1 MTRLTNKYSM
11 LAAGALLTVMAAPP
25 SAADDTELLVLN
37 PTTLPEDRPNILF
50 VIDTSGSMGS
60 WELVQEDYDPD
71 EDYSGSCDEDMLY
84 WTTNTGAEPDCSLS
98 IARIDKDDFYCDR
111 ATPELRATGA
121 YIDKLV
127 QYREY
132 PDDDEQWARLDPSE
146 ESEPVEC
153 ARDAGI
159 HGASDSDPDVF
170 AQRGLENSLWTSD
183 PDQALVWGAGLA
195 DTTYKVVDGNYM
207 NWAANPPTTFKRRI
221 DIVRDVTKDVL
232 GSVEDVN
239 VALMRFN
246 PNLYWDDRDGG
257 GTVIKAMDNIA
268 DSRQDLFDTLD
279 GLSPSGNTPLAES
292 LYEAARYYLGM
303 SPDYADRP
311 LTYSS
316 DPAAIDT
323 STSPDTYRDP
333 VSYSCSRNFI
343 VLLTDGLPV
352 RDTGVQSGNRTAN
365 LPDYSV
371 VTGRNGC
378 TGSGHGACL
387 DDIAEYLFK
396 GDINGS
402 ELGTPHV
409 NTYTIGFRTDFP
421 LLLETAE
428 VGGGQYYTADNTQG
442 LTDALTQ
449 IINTISQ
456 QEVTFTAP
464 AVPVNAFNRAQ
475 NLNELYVT
483 VFRADRKL
491 RWPGNLKKY
500 KLVGG
505 KIVDA
510 NGIEAVD
517 PATGFFKQADPNT
530 GQTETARSFWSDVD
544 DGRVVQLGGAAN
556 ELPAPGSRNLYTNLT
571 GNSAVDLTAGAN
583 AVSLGNAGN
592 FSLADL
598 GLTGASG
605 EPSKADLIAWALGED
620 VQDEDGDPTTT
631 QRNQMGD
638 PLHSRPAV
646 VVYGTSEATVRSI
659 VFVGTNEGY
668 VHAVDAEDGEEL
680 WAFIPREKLA
690 DLSRLYTNPKSQDK
704 HYGVDGNMQT
714 VIIDKNNNGLIDT
727 GTDNVYLVF
736 GMRRGGGSYYAID
749 ITNPE
754 SPELAWKFSHPAV
767 GQSWSTPIPARVE
780 VDGANQADH
789 KTVLIFAGGY
799 DVAHDVPGAFSSAE
813 DSFGNAIFMVDV
825 DDGDLLWSAGNDASH
840 DLVLPKMTRAIP
852 SDVTVADMNGNGR
865 ADRMY
870 VGDMGGQLWR
880 FDIFDGQPPAD
891 LVAGGVIGTFGA
903 ESGLSGLANE
913 RRFFVAPDIAI
924 FRDPV
929 QDERFLSI
937 SLGTG
942 YRSHPLDTDT
952 DERFYSIRDRY
963 VFQQQPQA
971 WYDGLGAGQIVTEA
985 TLVDVTN
992 EPTGTVIGP
1001 TDDGWMLTLRDGEK
1015 ILSESRTFN
1024 DKLFVVS
1031 FQPKIA
1037 DLAACNPGG
1046 GINRLYEVSVVNG
1059 DPPPPEDGAISDPDP
1074 RSEELKQEGIA
1085 PETVFLFPSPD
1096 DPQNCVGKE
1105 CSPDP
1110 VGCVGVECFDPGFEN
1125 VPVRTFWTED
1135 GVE

>member
-1 MTRLTNKYSM
+1 MTRNTHNIRA
-11 LAAGALLTVMAAPP
+11 LAAGALLSLAAGGG
-25 SAADDTELLVLN
+25 ALADDTELLVLN

-50 VIDTSGSMGS
+50 IMDSSGSMQTQ
-60 WELVQEDYDPD
+60 ELVQEDYDPD
-71 EDYSGSCDEDMLY
+71 RDYSGSCDNSKLY
-84 WTTNTGAEPDCSLS
+84 WTTNTSATPDCSVSL
-98 IARIDKDDFYCDR
+98 AQIDKDSFFCDR
-111 ATPELRATGA
+111 ATAELRATGA
-121 YIDKLV
+121 YTDKFV

-132 PDDDEQWARLDPSE
+132 PDEDDTDQWARLDPSDN
-146 ESEPVEC
+146 SSPVEC
-153 ARDAGI
+153 ARDSGL
-159 HGASDSDPDVF
+159 HGETDSSTAVF
-170 AQRGLENSLWTSD
+170 AQRGLDNLPWTSD
-183 PDQALVWGAGLA
+183 PDQSLVWGADLA

-207 NWAANPPTTFKRRI
+207 NWAANPPTVFKRRT
-221 DIVRDVTKDVL
+221 DILKEVAKNVL
-232 GSVEDVN
+232 GSVNDVN
-239 VALMRFN
+239 VGMMRFN
-246 PNLYWDDRDGG
+246 FDDGG
-257 GTVIKAMDNIA
+257 QVIKAMERIE
-268 DSRQDLFDTLD
+268 DSRAELFNAIDNL
-279 GLSPSGNTPLAES
+279 PASGVTPLAETMW
-292 LYEAARYYLGM
+292 EAARYYRGM
-303 SPDYADRP
+303 SPEYHYWNWRTDQD
-311 LTYSS
+311 L
-316 DPAAIDT
+316 AAVDT
-323 STSPDTYRDP
+323 STSPDTYVSP

-352 RDTGVQSGNRTAN
+352 SDWDVQNYNLTSW

-378 TGSGHGACL
+378 TGSGGGACL

-396 GDINGS
+396 GDLNGD

-421 LLLETAE
+421 LLKETAE

-449 IINTISQ
+449 ILNTISQ

-556 ELPAPGSRNLYTNLT
+556 ELPSPSSRNLYTNLT
-571 GNSAVDLTAGAN
+571 GNSGVDLTAPAN
-583 AVSLGNAGN
+583 AVSLANAGN
-592 FSLADL
+592 FALSDL
-598 GLTGASG
+598 GLTGAST
-605 EPSKADLIAWALGED
+605 EPSKSDLIAWALGED
-620 VQDEDGDPTTT
+620 IQDEDGDPLTT
-631 QRNQMGD
+631 QRDQMGD

-646 VVYGTSEATVRSI
+646 VVYGTTEANVRSV

-668 VHAVDAEDGEEL
+668 VHAIDAEDGSEL
-680 WAFIPREKLA
+680 WAFLPREKLS
-690 DLSRLYTNPKSQDK
+690 DLARLFENPKSANK
-704 HYGVDGNMQT
+704 HYGVDGNMQA

-727 GTDNVYLVF
+727 GIDNVYLVF

-749 ITNPE
+749 ITDPE
-754 SPELAWKFSHPAV
+754 APELAWKFSNPTI
-767 GQSWSTPIPARVE
+767 GQSWSTPVAARVA

-799 DVAHDVPGAFSSAE
+799 DVAHDEPGAFSSTE

-825 DDGDLLWSAGNDASH
+825 DDGELLWSAGNDSSH
-840 DLVLPKMTRAIP
+840 DLVLPKMKRAIP

-880 FDIFDGQPPAD
+880 FDIFDGQPPSD
-891 LVAGGVIGTFGA
+891 LVAGGVIGTFGI
-903 ESGLSGLANE
+903 ESGLTGAANE

-929 QDERFLSI
+929 QDKRYLSI
-937 SLGTG
+937 SIGTG

-952 DERFYSIRDRY
+952 DERFYSIRDPY
-963 VFQQQPQA
+963 IFQQQPQA

-992 EPTGTVIGP
+992 EPSGTVLDP
-1001 TDDGWMLTLRDGEK
+1001 SDDGWMLTLRDGEK

-1024 DKLFVVS
+1024 DTVFVVS

-1046 GINRLYEVSVVNG
+1046 GTNRLYEISVVNG
-1059 DPPPPEDGAISDPDP
+1059 DPPPPEDGEISDPDP

>member
-1 MTRLTNKYSM
+1 MTRKTQNIRA
-11 LAAGALLTVMAAPP
+11 LAAAALLSLAVGG
-25 SAADDTELLVLN
+25 SALADDTELLVLN
-37 PTTLPEDRPNILF
+37 PETLPEDRPNILF
-50 VIDTSGSMGS
+50 IMDSSGSMTS
-60 WELVQEDYDPD
+60 WEQVQEDYDPD
-71 EDYSGSCDEDMLY
+71 QAYGGACDNSKLY
-84 WTTNTGAEPDCSLS
+84 WTTNVDATPDCSVDL
-98 IARIDKDDFYCDR
+98 AQIDKGSFFCDR
-111 ATPELRATGA
+111 ATAELRATGA
-121 YIDKLV
+121 YTDKFV

-132 PDDDEQWARLDPSE
+132 PAGDDTDQWARLDPSDN
-146 ESEPVEC
+146 SSPVEC
-153 ARDAGI
+153 ARDSGL
-159 HGASDSDPDVF
+159 HGESAFSAAVF
-170 AQRGLENSLWTSD
+170 AQRGLDNLPWTSD
-183 PDQALVWGAGLA
+183 ADQSLIWGAGLA

-207 NWAANPPTTFKRRI
+207 NWTANPPTVWKRRI
-221 DIVRDVTKDVL
+221 DIVKEVAKNVL
-232 GSVEDVN
+232 STVNDVN
-239 VALMRFN
+239 VGMMRFN
-246 PNLYWDDRDGG
+246 RDNGG
-257 GTVIKAMDNIA
+257 MVIKSMERIE
-268 DSRQDLFDTLD
+268 DSRAELFGVIDSIPAS
-279 GLSPSGNTPLAES
+279 GLTPLSET
-292 LYEAARYYLGM
+292 LWEAARYYRGM
-303 SPDYADRP
+303 SPEYHYWHWRTDQDLDAV
-311 LTYSS
+311 
-316 DPAAIDT
+316 DT
-323 STSPDTYRDP
+323 STNPDTYVNP
-333 VSYSCSRNFI
+333 VSFSCSRNFI
-343 VLLTDGLPV
+343 VMLTDGQPTAD
-352 RDTGVQSGNRTAN
+352 RDVQDFNLTSW

-378 TGSGHGACL
+378 TGAGDGACL

-396 GDINGS
+396 GDINGG

-421 LLLETAE
+421 LLKETAE
-428 VGGGQYYTADNTQG
+428 AGGGQYYTADNTQG

-449 IINTISQ
+449 ILNTISQ

-530 GQTETARSFWSDVD
+530 GQVETARSFWSDVD

-571 GNSAVDLTAGAN
+571 GNAGVDLTAPAN

-592 FSLADL
+592 FALADL
-598 GLTGASG
+598 GLTGAVG
-605 EPSKADLIAWALGED
+605 EPSKSDLIAWALGED
-620 VQDEDGDPTTT
+620 ILDEDGDPLTT

-646 VVYGTSEATVRSI
+646 VVYGTNEANVRSI
-659 VFVGTNEGY
+659 VFVGTNDGY
-668 VHAVDAEDGEEL
+668 VHAIDAEDGSEL
-680 WAFIPREKLA
+680 WAFIPREKLS
-690 DLSRLYTNPKSQDK
+690 DLARLFENPKSANK
-704 HYGVDGNMQT
+704 HYGVDGNMQA

-727 GTDNVYLVF
+727 GIDNVYLVF

-749 ITNPE
+749 ITDPE
-754 SPELAWKFSHPAV
+754 SPELAWKFSNPTV
-767 GQSWSTPIPARVE
+767 GQSWSTPVPARVA

-799 DVAHDVPGAFSSAE
+799 DVSHDAPGAFASAE
-813 DSFGNAIFMVDV
+813 DSFGNAIFMVDI

-880 FDIFDGQPPAD
+880 FDIFDGQPPTD

-903 ESGLSGLANE
+903 ESGLAGLANE

-929 QDERFLSI
+929 QDKRYLSI
-937 SLGTG
+937 SIGTG

-952 DERFYSIRDRY
+952 DERFYSIRDPY
-963 VFQQQPQA
+963 IFQQQPQA

-985 TLVDVTN
+985 SLVDVTN
-992 EPTGTVIGP
+992 EPTGTVLDP
-1001 TDDGWMLTLRDGEK
+1001 SDDGWMLQLRDGEK

-1024 DKLFVVS
+1024 DTVFVVS
-1031 FQPKIA
+1031 FQPKVA

-1046 GINRLYEVSVVNG
+1046 GVNRLYEVNVVNG
-1059 DPPPPEDGAISDPDP
+1059 DPPPPEDGEVADPDP